1 MNKQKR
7 DYLQDEILLKEQVG
21 VLHTD
26 LYAFTKKYIMNMNVE
41 QSATQALVS
50 VILKEYAVHTKN
62 LDLVKNKDVRAA
74 IQAVV
79 EFNDERFSLNANTFF
94 ELQETNPYY
103 LINLKALNIQYEFVD
118 KPAKLQGMTPYEIFE
133 IFTNLHQKYGTIK
146 KKMLIDYCK
155 DLQTNGA
162 KSTDWK

>member
-7 DYLQDEILLKEQVG
+7 DYLQDEVLLKEQVG

-26 LYAFTKKYIMNMNVE
+26 LYTFTKKYIMNMNIE
-41 QSATQALVS
+41 QSATQAIVS
-50 VILKEYAVHTKN
+50 IILKQYAVRTNN
-62 LDLVKNKDVRAA
+62 LDLIKDKDVRAA
-74 IQAVV
+74 IQSVV
-79 EFNDERFSLNANTFF
+79 EFTDERFSLNANTFF

-103 LINLKALNIQYEFVD
+103 FANLKAVNNQYEFVD
-118 KPAKLQGMTPYEIFE
+118 NPAKLQGMTPYEIFE

-155 DLQTNGA
+155 DLQVNGA